1 MGAHCIY
8 WGHGRVSIERDV
20 KFSND
25 DIPILNAV
33 TFEGEKGLNKRGIIQ
48 NQSPDDIDKTN
59 KEDSP
64 KPEPPNDDPPQQPKI
79 QQNSSP
85 ADKWLG
91 KPFNWTVDSLVAT
104 RERRIPKK
112 SEYVKSIERGEGTA
126 DNRPSKP
133 DLPAGIQIPPSTREI
148 EGELPV
154 PEAVES
160 TMAAAVSDT
169 EALEPKTI
177 GKAKKHLD
185 WPKWKAAIQAELDA
199 LTKMKTWQVV
209 ERPKGRNFVQCK
221 WVFKIKKDAEGK
233 IERYKAHLV
242 AKGFTQ
248 VENVDYYETW
258 APVTKLASIR
268 TILALAARHDW
279 DIDMFD
285 FHNAFLNGEL
295 DDNEE
300 VYMEQPPGHEDRDP
314 CNFCLQLKKSL

>member
-1 MGAHCIY
+1 MKPTKKTHLNLSLPMMIHPNNPKSNRTPLLQTNGLGNH
-8 WGHGRVSIERDV
+8 SIGLLIVLSLLE
-20 KFSND
+20 ND
-25 DIPILNAV
+25 AYL
-33 TFEGEKGLNKRGIIQ
+33 R
-48 NQSPDDIDKTN
+48 NQST
-59 KEDSP
+59 
-64 KPEPPNDDPPQQPKI
+64 
-79 QQNSSP
+79 
-85 ADKWLG
+85 
-91 KPFNWTVDSLVAT
+91 
-104 RERRIPKK
+104 
-112 SEYVKSIERGEGTA
+112 YVKSIERGEGTA

-133 DLPAGIQIPPSTREI
+133 DLPAGIQIPPSTCEIKEI

-177 GKAKKHLD
+177 SKAKKHLD
-185 WPKWKAAIQAELDA
+185 WPKWKAVIQAELDA

-248 VENVDYYETW
+248 VENVNYYETW

-268 TILALAARHDW
+268 TPLL
-279 DIDMFD
+279 
-285 FHNAFLNGEL
+285 
-295 DDNEE
+295 
-300 VYMEQPPGHEDRDP
+300 
-314 CNFCLQLKKSL
+314 